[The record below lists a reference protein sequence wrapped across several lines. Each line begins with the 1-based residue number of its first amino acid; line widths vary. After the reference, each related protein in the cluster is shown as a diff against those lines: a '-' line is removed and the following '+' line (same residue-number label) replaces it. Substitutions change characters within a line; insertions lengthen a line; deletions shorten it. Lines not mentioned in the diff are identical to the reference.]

1 MEQISDC
8 HMHTKFSSDSVASME
23 SMVERAI
30 ELGMTSICLTDHHD
44 MDYETEEFRLDTPAY
59 FEQVRE
65 VQNKYSDR
73 IKVRFGVEIGL
84 QPHLKERLKAYVDAW
99 PFDYIIGSTHV
110 VKGKD
115 AYYPQNLLQWTDI
128 RDLYRAYFRETV
140 ENIHSFHEFQTLG
153 HLDYVVRYGK
163 KMADGYSYEFFA
175 DEIDE
180 ILRLLIKYDIALE
193 INTGGYR
200 AGLGFPNPHPDVIRR
215 YRELGGEMITFGAD
229 AHAPEHIG
237 YAFDQAKELALS
249 LGFRSYVRF
258 VGRKCEFVKI

>member
-115 AYYPQNLLQWTDI
+115 A
-128 RDLYRAYFRETV
+128 
-140 ENIHSFHEFQTLG
+140 
-153 HLDYVVRYGK
+153 
-163 KMADGYSYEFFA
+163 
-175 DEIDE
+175 
-180 ILRLLIKYDIALE
+180 
-193 INTGGYR
+193 
-200 AGLGFPNPHPDVIRR
+200 
-215 YRELGGEMITFGAD
+215 
-229 AHAPEHIG
+229 
-237 YAFDQAKELALS
+237 
-249 LGFRSYVRF
+249 
-258 VGRKCEFVKI
+258 